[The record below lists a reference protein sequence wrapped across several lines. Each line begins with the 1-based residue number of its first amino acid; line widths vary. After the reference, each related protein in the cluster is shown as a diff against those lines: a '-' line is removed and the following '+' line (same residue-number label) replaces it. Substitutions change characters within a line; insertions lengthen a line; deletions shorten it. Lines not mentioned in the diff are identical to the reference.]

1 MLAVGENKE
10 RSEGLE
16 QMAQVRV
23 KMATTTRTSTDQVIR
38 LPRGGRHQSRPGI
51 RGATYLNLLI
61 NQSKAV

>member
-38 LPRGGRHQSRPGI
+38 LPRGWPPPVAAPGSVAPRI
-51 RGATYLNLLI
+51 
-61 NQSKAV
+61 